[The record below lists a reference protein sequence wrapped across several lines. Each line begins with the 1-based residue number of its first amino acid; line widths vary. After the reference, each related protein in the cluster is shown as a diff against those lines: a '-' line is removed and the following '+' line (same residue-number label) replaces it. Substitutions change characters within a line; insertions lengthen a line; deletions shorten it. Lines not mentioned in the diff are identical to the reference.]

1 MKSFGRRKN
10 STLGF
15 SLIEVVLALGVFSF
29 TVLIL
34 IGLLPSLLNS
44 INKLNVLNQLTG
56 ISARIDAYLQNH
68 KYAFDAVY
76 NWVENGKSKTL
87 LAYSYT
93 ADPSQVRGSGDTNTP
108 DPRSDFLVD
117 MIRLMGTDEFNYAL
131 IKEELNAVEGPVF
144 KIKIRDS
151 KTYSEFEEGRDEQGN
166 LVPLIQYPEAVV
178 ALEIRIYFY
187 SPHSSQFDFIFDE
200 NLFHEENN
208 ICVYTYAINR

>member
-1 MKSFGRRKN
+1 MKSLGRRIN
-10 STLGF
+10 SPRGF

-56 ISARIDAYLQNH
+56 ISARIDAYLQNQEH
-68 KYAFDAVY
+68 AFDTVY

-93 ADPSQVRGSGDTNTP
+93 ADPSEVRGIGDTNTP
-108 DPRSDFLVD
+108 DPRSDFIVD
-117 MIRLMGTDEFNYAL
+117 TIRLMGTDEFNLAL

-151 KTYSEFEEGRDEQGN
+151 KTYSEIEEGRDEQGY
-166 LVPLIQYPEAVV
+166 LVPLFQYPEAVL
-178 ALEIRIYFY
+178 ALEIRIYSY
-187 SPHSSQFDFIFDE
+187 SPYSSQFDFIFDE